1 MRWYQ
6 MDNVFFILHLEN
18 KKIGYIVLA
27 KEKDYSYLDVGL
39 VSLVEDWRAWGVIGV
54 TGAPFQC

>member
-1 MRWYQ
+1 MSKTSIRTS
-6 MDNVFFILHLEN
+6 FIFGSEPT
-18 KKIGYIVLA
+18 KS